1 MTRDGANGAL
11 YRLGTGLVTDQ
22 AAVPK
27 GGVGHCR
34 SDQLDETPQ
43 FDYALEMVRLVPI
56 S

>member
-27 GGVGHCR
+27 GG
-34 SDQLDETPQ
+34 
-43 FDYALEMVRLVPI
+43 LVTAGVTNLTRRHNLI
-56 S
+56 MH